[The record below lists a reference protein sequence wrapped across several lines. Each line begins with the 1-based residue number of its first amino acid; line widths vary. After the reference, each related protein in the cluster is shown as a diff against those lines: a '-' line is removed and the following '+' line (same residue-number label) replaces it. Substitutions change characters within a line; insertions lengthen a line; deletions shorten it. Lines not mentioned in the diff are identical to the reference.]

1 MYHLIFVV
9 KIKNNMKVCILGDGL
24 SSLTLAGALLNQNI
38 QVDIGIK
45 NRLKI
50 NKSRTI
56 GISKS
61 NFEYI
66 NKYIVNINNISWKL
80 KKIEIFSDNLVNEK
94 LLNFESSQEYLF
106 SIVRNEEF
114 YKILEKKILKNKFF
128 KRIKFNNPSVLKNYD
143 LVINTDL
150 SNLITKRYFN
160 KKIIKKYNS
169 IAHTTILKH
178 ESISNRSAIQ
188 IFTKSGPIAFLPIS
202 KNETSVVYSLNNL
215 KFNKNIED
223 LIRKYNFK
231 YKIEKIE
238 KIEKFELKSLNL
250 RSYYYKNILAFG
262 DLLHRIHPLAGQGF
276 NMTIRDIIFLSKI
289 IKDKIDLGLSLD
301 SSVNSEFE
309 KSLRH
314 RNFLFSNGIDLIHE
328 FFNFERKL
336 DNNFLSKSVKLLGKN
351 YSINNMFKKIAD
363 KGIEF

>member
-1 MYHLIFVV
+1 
-9 KIKNNMKVCILGDGL
+9 MKVCILGDGL
-24 SSLTLAGALLNQNI
+24 SSLTLAGALVNQNI
-38 QVDIGIK
+38 QVDVGIK
-45 NRLKI
+45 NKHKI

-66 NKYIVNINNISWKL
+66 NKYIVNINHISWKL
-80 KKIEIFSDNLVNEK
+80 KKIEIYSDNLVNEK
-94 LLNFESSQEYLF
+94 LLNFENSQDYLF
-106 SIVRNEEF
+106 SIVRNAEY
-114 YKILEKKILKNKFF
+114 YKILEKKLIRNKFF
-128 KRIKFNNPSVLKNYD
+128 KRVSFNNFSILNKYD

-150 SNLITKRYFN
+150 TNSITKKYFN

-169 IAHTTILKH
+169 IAYTTILKH
-178 ESISNRSAIQ
+178 QSTSNISAIQ
-188 IFTKSGPIAFLPIS
+188 VFTKKGPIAFLPIS

-215 KFNKNIED
+215 TLNKSKNIEE
-223 LIRKYNFK
+223 LIQKYNFK

-250 RSYYYKNILAFG
+250 RSYYHRNVLAFG
-262 DLLHRIHPLAGQGF
+262 DLLHRVHPLAGQGF

-289 IKDKIDLGLSLD
+289 IKNKIDLGLPLD

-309 KSLRH
+309 KNSRH

-351 YSINNMFKKIAD
+351 YSINKMFTKIAD